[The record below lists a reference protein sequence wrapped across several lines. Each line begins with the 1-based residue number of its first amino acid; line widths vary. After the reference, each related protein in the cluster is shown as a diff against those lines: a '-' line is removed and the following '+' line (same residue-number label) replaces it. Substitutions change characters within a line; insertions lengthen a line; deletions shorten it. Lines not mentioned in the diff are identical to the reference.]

1 MTLCSIYARYS
12 TDLQSE
18 ASIED
23 QVRLCREKAD
33 REGWGIYEIYA
44 DAAVSGASLIRPGIQ
59 QLMADAGKF
68 QIVLTES
75 LDRLS
80 RDQEDVAG
88 LYKRLKFADTKI
100 ITLSE
105 GEISELHIGLTGTMS
120 ALYLK
125 NLADKTR
132 RGQRGRVEAG
142 KIGGGNS
149 YGYNVVKRFA
159 ENGDLIRGDR
169 AINPE
174 QAAIVVRIFTE
185 YAEGFFSPVDS
196 GAVEQGRH
204 SRTRR
209 SGLGRQ
215 HNSRTPPTRNGDPQ
229 QCALH
234 RPDRLEQ
241 APLCER
247 PEQRPARVPA
257 QPGKPVDI
265 QGRSAPP
272 HHPGRAVASR
282 QGQAGRFQS
291 QHSAYPLGEAPA
303 RKPSSPG

>member
-1 MTLCSIYARYS
+1 
-12 TDLQSE
+12 E
-18 ASIED
+18 
-23 QVRLCREKAD
+23 

-59 QLMADAGKF
+59 QLMADADKF

-88 LYKRLKFADTKI
+88 LYKRLKFVDTKI

-149 YGYNVVKRFA
+149 YGYTVVKCFA
-159 ENGDLIRGDR
+159 DNGEINRCGRDLKPERIR
-169 AINPE
+169 IH
-174 QAAIVVRIFTE
+174 VR
-185 YAEGFFSPVDS
+185 
-196 GAVEQGRH
+196 
-204 SRTRR
+204 
-209 SGLGRQ
+209 
-215 HNSRTPPTRNGDPQ
+215 
-229 QCALH
+229 
-234 RPDRLEQ
+234 
-241 APLCER
+241 
-247 PEQRPARVPA
+247 
-257 QPGKPVDI
+257 
-265 QGRSAPP
+265 
-272 HHPGRAVASR
+272 
-282 QGQAGRFQS
+282 
-291 QHSAYPLGEAPA
+291 
-303 RKPSSPG
+303 